1 MKYLGACFYY
11 QLHTLRTNKIHTHTQ
26 HISRNPIYTNGSA
39 CEEQLRRAQL
49 LEAELLLLTEFD
61 QLLLVNVSEQL
72 VLSHQ
77 GIIEGLIMD
86 MSLVR

>member
-1 MKYLGACFYY
+1 MMEKGNE
-11 QLHTLRTNKIHTHTQ
+11 HERTVT
-26 HISRNPIYTNGSA
+26 Y
-39 CEEQLRRAQL
+39 
-49 LEAELLLLTEFD
+49 TEFD